1 VPTLAKA
8 ATICKN
14 CAFLLP
20 VLTMLMIC
28 AVFPASD
35 GRAADDFPPTYVQA
49 FIGAAEFDEEQMTFA
64 KTSSDDP
71 DSATANDLS
80 SMPFLGFGGQYAFS
94 EGNSH
99 FGLDGTILLGW
110 RSRDS
115 SVSAGNGQ
123 AEVKLDT
130 DLWLIDLAMGV
141 YAQTIFGDHWRV
153 YVAAGPL
160 MLFGEYTE
168 EAEEEDPEVTTTEES
183 EHSSS
188 DSGFGIGGYARAGLE
203 YRLAN
208 HAFMGLCVRAID
220 TNLEFAGAL
229 DDSGLNGVQ
238 GFLTYSQPFR

>member
-1 VPTLAKA
+1 
-8 ATICKN
+8 
-14 CAFLLP
+14 
-20 VLTMLMIC
+20 MLMFF
-28 AVFPASD
+28 AAFPASD
-35 GRAADDFPPTYVQA
+35 GKAADDFPPTYVQA
-49 FIGAAEFDEEQMTFA
+49 FIGAAEFDEDPMTFA

-71 DSATANDLS
+71 GAYTTNDLS
-80 SMPFLGFGGQYAFS
+80 SMPFLGVGGQYAFS

-99 FGLDGTILLGW
+99 FGLDGTILVGW

-141 YAQTIFGDHWRV
+141 YAQTIFGDHWRL

-160 MLFGEYTE
+160 MLFGEYSA
-168 EAEEEDPEVTTTEES
+168 EAEEKDLEVTPTEERDS
-183 EHSSS
+183 SSS

-208 HAFMGLCVRAID
+208 HAFMGLCVRALD

-229 DDSGLNGVQ
+229 DDSGLSGIQ